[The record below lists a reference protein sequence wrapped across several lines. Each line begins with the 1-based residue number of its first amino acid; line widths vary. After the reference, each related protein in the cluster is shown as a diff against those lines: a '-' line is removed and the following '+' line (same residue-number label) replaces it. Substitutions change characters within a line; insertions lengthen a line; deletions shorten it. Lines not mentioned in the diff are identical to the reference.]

1 MLSRL
6 ILPIIS
12 PFLLFI
18 SLHLFLKLGATL
30 ANNNKSEEAIQV
42 YAKALS
48 ERPTYARG
56 WLNLGMMLQQ
66 STAVYWE
73 ILFHYTRLALYKIL
87 LFEMYCTYCVSRA
100 DQMLHLKYC
109 MP

>member
-1 MLSRL
+1 MLSHL
-6 ILPIIS
+6 ILAIIS
-12 PFLLFI
+12 PSLLFI

-66 STAVYWE
+66 STAVY
-73 ILFHYTRLALYKIL
+73 
-87 LFEMYCTYCVSRA
+87 
-100 DQMLHLKYC
+100 
-109 MP
+109 